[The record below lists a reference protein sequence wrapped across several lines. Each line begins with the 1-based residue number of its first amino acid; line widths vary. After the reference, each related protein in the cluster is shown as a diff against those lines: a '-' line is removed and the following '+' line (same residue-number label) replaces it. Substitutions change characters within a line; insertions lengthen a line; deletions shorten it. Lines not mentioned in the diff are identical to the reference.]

1 MSNRADTYNNSLK
14 TILRLEKEGSVL
26 IVAPDDIGKLK
37 TLSQDHVQLDMLYQ
51 MGYEKARLIE
61 SYLG

>member
-14 TILRLEKEGSVL
+14 TILRLEKEGSVFG
-26 IVAPDDIGKLK
+26 VAPDDIGKLK

-51 MGYEKARLIE
+51 MGCEKTRLNE